1 MAKLQYMCDKTE
13 LWNKH
18 SAKQRDRRIR
28 ISMPV
33 HIRNWRQV
41 KSNLFL

>member
-18 SAKQRDRRIR
+18 SAKQRDRGIR
-28 ISMPV
+28 ISIHV
-33 HIRNWRQV
+33 HRTNWKQV
-41 KSNLFL
+41 KSNLFS